1 MKEQWSWKYCSGKYF
16 IDIQD
21 EIKSNNIY
29 NLSEWG
35 LGQPGRDFWKPQRSM
50 ASWERTNI
58 SVVCSDYN
66 APTLSKSA
74 KHVCNVQ
81 ELDTLQTCYPLCLMM
96 KCIITPPPA
105 IHHLRMLWSVCGL
118 NPGNRHQVQLQL

>member
-29 NLSEWG
+29 NL
-35 LGQPGRDFWKPQRSM
+35 RSM

-81 ELDTLQTCYPLCLMM
+81 ELDTLQTCYPLCLM
-96 KCIITPPPA
+96 I
-105 IHHLRMLWSVCGL
+105 
-118 NPGNRHQVQLQL
+118 